1 MLVQQPWLQI
11 GSLALYRPTPHRPC
25 ARISVLFQLLREAI
39 DILDGSEPTK
49 DQRGEI
55 HRAIELLNRLIKLM
69 RNRDTNSYPT
79 GSLGRITEARHA
91 LNIISHDHSEFIGAR
106 KALKAVLCDWDVFW
120 LELEG

>member
-1 MLVQQPWLQI
+1 MPPER
-11 GSLALYRPTPHRPC
+11 ARPGAPPPVE
-25 ARISVLFQLLREAI
+25 SFLLLREAI
-39 DILDGSEPTK
+39 DILEGTEPTK

-91 LNIISHDHSEFIGAR
+91 LNIISRDHSEFTGAR
-106 KALKAVLCDWDVFW
+106 KALKAVLGDWDDFW
-120 LELEG
+120 RAVELEG

>member
-1 MLVQQPWLQI
+1 MPPERARPE
-11 GSLALYRPTPHRPC
+11 ALLPVTSFR
-25 ARISVLFQLLREAI
+25 LLREAI
-39 DILDGSEPTK
+39 DILEGTEPTK

-91 LNIISHDHSEFIGAR
+91 LNIISRDHREFTGAR
-106 KALKAVLCDWDVFW
+106 KALKTVLRDWDDFW
-120 LELEG
+120 QAVELEG

>member
-1 MLVQQPWLQI
+1 MPPER
-11 GSLALYRPTPHRPC
+11 ARPGAAPPVTSFR
-25 ARISVLFQLLREAI
+25 LLREAI
-39 DILDGSEPTK
+39 DILEGTEPTK

-69 RNRDTNSYPT
+69 RNHDPNDDSYPK
-79 GSLGRITEARHA
+79 GSLRRIAEARHA

-106 KALKAVLCDWDVFW
+106 KALKAVLCDWDDFW